1 MAREINMDTLHQNF
15 WAESI
20 HKEAKLRLDWSR
32 KNQASLEKYPKVG
45 N

>member
-32 KNQASLEKYPKVG
+32 KNQAAFKKYSKIG